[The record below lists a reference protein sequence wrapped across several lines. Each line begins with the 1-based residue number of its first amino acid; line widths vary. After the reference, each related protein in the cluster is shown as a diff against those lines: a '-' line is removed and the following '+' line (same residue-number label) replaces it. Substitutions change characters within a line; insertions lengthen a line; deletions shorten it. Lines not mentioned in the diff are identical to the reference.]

1 MAMSFGDKAAR
12 VMKFMMAVRNPR
24 IASAMAAYGFT
35 DAELQ
40 EGWSL
45 MNLVGRVKLDA
56 HTPATDTST
65 LEQLDQWENQWFP
78 IAAATLQ
85 RRFPAVHAQVFK
97 NLSQTEGPAV
107 AVSVRTFLERFDQ
120 MAAGA
125 GAYGAE
131 GAQAKAVLEARGLTP
146 AVLNRARALLE
157 NVGKIATVDAVMA
170 AQDPKALEKAEN
182 DLWAWYLEWSQV
194 ARIAVTQRVLLKQMG
209 FLPTRRSRATEED
222 DVDVDPTTGVV
233 TSPVTPAPIA

>member
-1 MAMSFGDKAAR
+1 MAT
-12 VMKFMMAVRNPR
+12 
-24 IASAMAAYGFT
+24 YGFT

-56 HTPATDTST
+56 HTPAADTST

-78 IAAATLQ
+78 IASATLQ

-97 NLSQTEGPAV
+97 NLSQTDGPAV

-131 GAQAKAVLEARGLTP
+131 GAQAKALLETRGLMPSVLNQARGL
-146 AVLNRARALLE
+146 LE
-157 NVGKIATVDAVMA
+157 TIGKIATVDAVMA
-170 AQDPKALEKAEN
+170 AQDPKALEKAES
-182 DLWAWYLEWSQV
+182 DLWAWYLEWSQI
-194 ARIAVTQRVLLKQMG
+194 ARIARPPTAGGRTWSASPKSIWRPRAPCARARRQRVHRTERSTSKASNG
-209 FLPTRRSRATEED
+209 STR
-222 DVDVDPTTGVV
+222 
-233 TSPVTPAPIA
+233 